1 MPKSISKG
9 LRIFALLWACQTPSL
24 ALAGT
29 WVVEPGAFG
38 VGYIVTDHD
47 PHNGTIS
54 TNNLRTAKRVAR
66 ILNKATSG
74 FYDPGSGPCHNP
86 KPGTQ
91 C

>member
-24 ALAGT
+24 ALAGL

-47 PHNGTIS
+47 PP
-54 TNNLRTAKRVAR
+54 TAPLAR
-66 ILNKATSG
+66 IT
-74 FYDPGSGPCHNP
+74 
-86 KPGTQ
+86 
-91 C
+91 